1 MSAASATTA
10 HATAACAAVRV
21 RTAARHGLFRGT
33 SGGMRRS
40 RGRPTRRGDS
50 ISTPPTRAVSSTDV
64 TVPAVESSVK
74 MVDIETMVGAVFP
87 SNLRCA
93 LRVNVPV
100 VESADAVAAG
110 RSLSTYMRLPVDQ
123 YVGIDLPM
131 GAAMRRVQDDKDLFQ
146 LEIPGLKFLSLEVKP
161 VVRVRVRLVKDG
173 ETVST
178 WTGQS
183 GFPGGKT
190 PEWRQDELARIDK
203 KNKELAELKNVCED
217 EDVTQTP
224 EECDALDGVEDGSKD
239 DDDAIVITKPV
250 SEIPKP
256 TPTGRPER
264 EDVVLQGPCVLI
276 EAVSCRLEGK
286 VVEELGVND
295 LFVFRGTT
303 CFRWNSA
310 GDSTM
315 AAELRR
321 TGPGGEDE
329 SSSGHANAKIVGKVK
344 PGQACISGWADIGVG
359 VDPPGPFA
367 LLPRSVA
374 EKVGDAVM
382 YVSGLSRIQ
391 TLFDATYG
399 VQSANLTTTI
409 SAPEYRTVC
418 PLYINR
424 PSRDSKIDTF
434 LLQSQAHH
442 LEGVTKRVPQRVGGG
457 LQEVGQRRKLSRR

>member
-1 MSAASATTA
+1 MN
-10 HATAACAAVRV
+10 
-21 RTAARHGLFRGT
+21 LLE
-33 SGGMRRS
+33 
-40 RGRPTRRGDS
+40 
-50 ISTPPTRAVSSTDV
+50 ST
-64 TVPAVESSVK
+64 
-74 MVDIETMVGAVFP
+74 
-87 SNLRCA
+87 
-93 LRVNVPV
+93 
-100 VESADAVAAG
+100 
-110 RSLSTYMRLPVDQ
+110 
-123 YVGIDLPM
+123 
-131 GAAMRRVQDDKDLFQ
+131 
-146 LEIPGLKFLSLEVKP
+146 
-161 VVRVRVRLVKDG
+161 
-173 ETVST
+173 
-178 WTGQS
+178 
-183 GFPGGKT
+183 
-190 PEWRQDELARIDK
+190 K

-239 DDDAIVITKPV
+239 DDDAFVITKPV

-382 YVSGLSRIQ
+382 RTTLKALQSVFLKGLGEDYKKWASDENYR
-391 TLFDATYG
+391 AARE
-399 VQSANLTTTI
+399 VAAKEAAAAANL
-409 SAPEYRTVC
+409 
-418 PLYINR
+418 
-424 PSRDSKIDTF
+424 
-434 LLQSQAHH
+434 
-442 LEGVTKRVPQRVGGG
+442 
-457 LQEVGQRRKLSRR
+457 